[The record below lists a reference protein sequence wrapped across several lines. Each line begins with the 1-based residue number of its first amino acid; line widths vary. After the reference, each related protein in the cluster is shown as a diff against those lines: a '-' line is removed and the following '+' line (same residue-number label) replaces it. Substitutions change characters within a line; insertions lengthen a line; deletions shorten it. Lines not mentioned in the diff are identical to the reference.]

1 MVKLREMM
9 LVVRPRATE
18 PQGARSITPSA
29 EVSRR

>member
-9 LVVRPRATE
+9 LVLRPRANKPRVTV
-18 PQGARSITPSA
+18 SITPSA